1 MKISLPQCRI
11 DIRPSG
17 NGGFARSGLV
27 IISRPCYN
35 GQGGSPRPCDN
46 DWRSHPD
53 LVIMAQGL
61 IQAL

>member
-1 MKISLPQCRI
+1 MVKIRLPQCRI

-27 IISRPCYN
+27 IMAGRRAHLDLVIMAR
-35 GQGGSPRPCDN
+35 GAHLG
-46 DWRSHPD
+46 

-61 IQAL
+61 I

>member
-11 DIRPSG
+11 DIKPLG

-27 IISRPCYN
+27 IMAGR
-35 GQGGSPRPCDN
+35 RA
-46 DWRSHPD
+46 HLD

-61 IQAL
+61 I